1 MILFLKRLAVTSL
14 CALSTSIALADPTP
28 VTIENFVRAATDI
41 EFRKYLEQS
50 GAVNQLFHVRE
61 PTPLDMQPTIRMNRD
76 TLYSMAVVDISEG
89 ATLNVPE
96 TGDRY
101 VSVQVV
107 NQDHYVNDVFIGGG
121 TYFLTTDRFD
131 TPYVALLFRYLV
143 DSEDPEDVT
152 KVIALQDEVRLVAN
166 SAQPFDPA
174 HYDKDAFNDVLNAV
188 LQLARFSPDSRA
200 TFGSKNEVDPIRH
213 MLGTGFGWG
222 GLPED
227 QAFYL
232 NVEPGLGLGAYKIDV
247 PAEVPVGAFWSVSLY
262 NAQGFFEENALG
274 AYVVNSVIGDR
285 NPDGSMT
292 IHFGSCDD
300 GRLNC
305 LPIMEG
311 WNYTARLYQPA
322 PEVVDGSWS
331 FPEIQPAD

>member
-14 CALSTSIALADPTP
+14 CALSTSSALAESTP
-28 VTIENFVRAATDI
+28 VTIDNFVRAATDI

-76 TLYSMAVVDISEG
+76 TLYSMAVVDISDG

-96 TGDRY
+96 TDDRY

-107 NQDHYVNDVFIGGG
+107 NQDHYANDVFLGGG
-121 TYFLTTDRFD
+121 TYSLTTEQFD

-143 DSEDPEDVT
+143 NSEDPEDVA
-152 KVIALQDEVRLVAN
+152 KVIALQDAVRLDSK
-166 SAQPFDPA
+166 SARPFDLA
-174 HYDKDAFNDVLNAV
+174 HYDKDAFTEVLNAI
-188 LQLARFSPDSRA
+188 LELARFSPDSRG
-200 TFGSKNEVDPIRH
+200 TFGSKSEVEPIRH
-213 MLGTGFGWG
+213 LLGTAFGWG

-232 NVEPGLGLGAYKIDV
+232 NVDPGLGLDAYKIEV

-262 NAQGFFEENALG
+262 NAAGFFEKNDQG

-285 NPDGSMT
+285 NPDGTMT
-292 IHFGSCDD
+292 IHFGNCED
-300 GRLNC
+300 GRVNC

-311 WNYTARLYQPA
+311 WNYTVRLYKPA
-322 PEVVDGSWS
+322 PEVIEGSWS
-331 FPEIQPAD
+331 FPAIQLVD